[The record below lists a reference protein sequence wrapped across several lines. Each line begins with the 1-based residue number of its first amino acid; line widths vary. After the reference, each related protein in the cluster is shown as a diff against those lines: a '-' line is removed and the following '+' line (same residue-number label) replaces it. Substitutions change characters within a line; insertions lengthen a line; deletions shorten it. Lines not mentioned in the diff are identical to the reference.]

1 MKRGIVIAL
10 GLLLANPAWAAHHE
24 SLTDDAGK
32 KEASLEESAGVAS
45 VPTGTVGRATFTTGI
60 SEREPMDS
68 VTQLTNDHV
77 IVYFFSE
84 LNDMAGKTV
93 LHRWE
98 YNGQLMAEVPLAV
111 GGPRWRTYSSKNLE
125 PMWLGEWAVS
135 VVDDQGNVL
144 AKRELTFK
152 QPEEPAVP
160 ASPTP

>member
-1 MKRGIVIAL
+1 MKRGIFIAL

-24 SLTDDAGK
+24 SAADHSMKDKAG
-32 KEASLEESAGVAS
+32 LEESADVAS
-45 VPTGTVGRATFTTGI
+45 MPTGSVGRATFTTGI

-98 YNGQLMAEVPLAV
+98 YNGQVMAEVPLAV

-135 VVDDQGNVL
+135 VVDDKGNVL
-144 AKRELTFK
+144 AKRQLSFT
-152 QPEEPAVP
+152 QPKEPAVP
-160 ASPTP
+160 ASPME